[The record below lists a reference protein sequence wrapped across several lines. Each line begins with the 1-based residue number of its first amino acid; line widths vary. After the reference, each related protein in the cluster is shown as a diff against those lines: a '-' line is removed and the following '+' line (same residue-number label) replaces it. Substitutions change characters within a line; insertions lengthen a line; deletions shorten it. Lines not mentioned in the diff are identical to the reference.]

1 MLLMSLVAASALVL
15 SVAGVVPA
23 ARFGQLVVLLAAV
36 HLLTIATQIG
46 QAGRW
51 RDAIRRHAWGIAL
64 LAVCAVAVAVRLPGF
79 ASDLGHTP
87 LDIDEQRVAA
97 NVRHYFLTGEVRHRH
112 IEQYP
117 GVVFW
122 LFSASSLLFFVR
134 ALMNGIVT
142 AVNDLPLETFARAA
156 RLANIW
162 VAAASVGMTG
172 LVGWRISGKAAAVLG
187 ALLVAVVPLSVES
200 TILVRNDAGMV
211 LAVVAATYAAL
222 AYHDTAKLPWL
233 AASGAFAGLAAG
245 IKYTAVFALAPVLI
259 AALSVSPLQKQV
271 RAAVLGV
278 LAFGLTIGAS
288 HHFIWADF
296 PNFLSQVAAQYAFTG
311 PGHIWSTDEPEWFYV
326 MTLATAGPGWPTIL
340 LAAAF
345 AIYALATR
353 KPKLWIFISFPLIY
367 MWFMTRRDLQV
378 ARWVFPLVPYVAVA
392 GAAALVECL
401 ARVPSLFRSTS
412 KTDARARLGRLTAAL
427 AIVAVLWQPLWAG
440 AVSFSKRVSRPT
452 HELAEAWIRDNAK
465 PGTVVLLERGWL
477 DLSQTQVVARRVAR
491 LSAVLDGDI
500 EKLDGCDWIVV
511 PEPVFGHR
519 VLRQFGF
526 LQKFHADRSFGGNLG
541 PDFEVYA
548 LPDVGTTSDCGE
560 GRLAGIV
567 K

>member
-15 SVAGVVPA
+15 TIAGVVPE

-46 QAGRW
+46 HSARW
-51 RDAIRRHAWGIAL
+51 RDVIRRHAWGIAL

-172 LVGWRISGKAAAVLG
+172 LIGWRLSGKAAAVLG

-222 AYHDTAKLPWL
+222 AYHDTGKLAWI
-233 AASGAFAGLAAG
+233 AASGVFAGLAAG
-245 IKYTAVFALAPVLI
+245 IKYTAVFTLAPVLI

-278 LAFGLTIGAS
+278 LAFGLAIGVS

-296 PNFLSQVAAQYAFTG
+296 PNFLNQVAEQYAFTG
-311 PGHIWSTDEPEWFYV
+311 PGHPWSTDKPERFYV
-326 MTLATAGPGWPTIL
+326 MTLVTAGPGWPMRSAGGSLHRICACDTEAEAVDIHQFPSHIHVVHDTARSPGCAL
-340 LAAAF
+340 GVSAGPLRGGRRRGCAGRVPCARCPHCCHLRQRRTR
-345 AIYALATR
+345 ALA
-353 KPKLWIFISFPLIY
+353 S
-367 MWFMTRRDLQV
+367 
-378 ARWVFPLVPYVAVA
+378 
-392 GAAALVECL
+392 AA
-401 ARVPSLFRSTS
+401 
-412 KTDARARLGRLTAAL
+412 
-427 AIVAVLWQPLWAG
+427 
-440 AVSFSKRVSRPT
+440 
-452 HELAEAWIRDNAK
+452 
-465 PGTVVLLERGWL
+465 
-477 DLSQTQVVARRVAR
+477 
-491 LSAVLDGDI
+491 
-500 EKLDGCDWIVV
+500 
-511 PEPVFGHR
+511 
-519 VLRQFGF
+519 
-526 LQKFHADRSFGGNLG
+526 
-541 PDFEVYA
+541 
-548 LPDVGTTSDCGE
+548 
-560 GRLAGIV
+560 
-567 K
+567 